1 MARLDRRSFLAALGA
16 GALTAGRAE
25 PAAAQHLEGYP
36 RLDYGLVLSGGGA
49 KGAYEAGVIETLAR
63 GISDGMPL
71 RPYGGVAGTSIGAL
85 NGWFVAT
92 GQYSTMRRLWM
103 NVASDGVFRLKPEF
117 SKIVN
122 PDAGVANRLAQ
133 AVHLASGVRKDVQGL
148 CQTAPALEWIR
159 RYVDVAQP
167 TLLPFAWAV
176 TNLTRETSEYFYRLP
191 AGVQRAPRDAVLAA
205 FQSTLLPG
213 TVVREAHDD
222 ILHRALF
229 ASACLPVVFDPI
241 DLPAPDGNGTNQ
253 YCDGGVAANT
263 PLGFARTVA
272 RNVHVVLL
280 NPPSHAQQY
289 RNAVDIAAAAYDTM
303 QRHIMYAA
311 IRATAFETKIK
322 RDLPRDSRSENIVRN
337 IADSDVAFLR
347 PAGLLPVDTMS
358 FSYERRIVEAYHM
371 GMRDAERG
379 FTPYNAGDLLT

>member
-49 KGAYEAGVIETLAR
+49 KGAYEAGVIQTLAR

-148 CQTAPALEWIR
+148 CQTAPALEWIPAVR
-159 RYVDVAQP
+159 RRGATD
-167 TLLPFAWAV
+167 AV
-176 TNLTRETSEYFYRLP
+176 TIRVGRYEPDARDVGVFLP
-191 AGVQRAPRDAVLAA
+191 AA
-205 FQSTLLPG
+205 
-213 TVVREAHDD
+213 
-222 ILHRALF
+222 
-229 ASACLPVVFDPI
+229 
-241 DLPAPDGNGTNQ
+241 
-253 YCDGGVAANT
+253 GG
-263 PLGFARTVA
+263 
-272 RNVHVVLL
+272 
-280 NPPSHAQQY
+280 
-289 RNAVDIAAAAYDTM
+289 
-303 QRHIMYAA
+303 
-311 IRATAFETKIK
+311 RATRTPRRRARRVSVHAIA
-322 RDLPRDSRSENIVRN
+322 RDGR
-337 IADSDVAFLR
+337 A
-347 PAGLLPVDTMS
+347 
-358 FSYERRIVEAYHM
+358 
-371 GMRDAERG
+371 RG
-379 FTPYNAGDLLT
+379 A